1 MENNL
6 NEKYKI
12 TKNDFIQLINNISN
26 KFNLKIELK
35 IEDDFLIL
43 LTKLNK
49 ILLKLKIEKMKMKIG
64 FNILGEEIFN
74 LILIDKKEISN
85 DEIEKLFIYFYF
97 YITINELEEIPK
109 IFFDIRVKWQIIKQ
123 IQNDLNLL
131 KKYSY
136 INGEIYLNK

>member
-26 KFNLKIELK
+26 KFNLKIEIK
-35 IEDDFLIL
+35 IEDNFLIF

>member
-109 IFFDIRVKWQIIKQ
+109 IFFDLRVKWQIIKQ
-123 IQNDLNLL
+123 IKNDLNLL

>member
-74 LILIDKKEISN
+74 LILIDKTEISN
-85 DEIEKLFIYFYF
+85 EEIEKLFIYFYF
-97 YITINELEEIPK
+97 YVTINELEEIPK
-109 IFFDIRVKWQIIKQ
+109 MFFDKRVKWQIIKQ
-123 IQNDLNLL
+123 IQSDLKLL
-131 KKYSY
+131 KSYSY